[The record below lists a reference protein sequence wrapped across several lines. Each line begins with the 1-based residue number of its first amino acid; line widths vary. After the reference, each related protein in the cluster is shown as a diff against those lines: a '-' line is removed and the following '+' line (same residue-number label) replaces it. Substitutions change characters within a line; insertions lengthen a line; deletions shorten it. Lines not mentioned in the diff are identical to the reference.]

1 MPVNDLPPG
10 KWTGLLIGAQWPGSA
25 ALDILTSRADAR
37 QEIASAMECYADL
50 LREIHDGNL
59 IPQDGA
65 TADDARNT
73 FRRGELNAR
82 GIAHRNETKSRSY
95 EAANQYT
102 AHLRSELFDLA
113 IRGNDAI
120 DEVNKSKISTPEK
133 VAAIV
138 GIVTEC
144 RGCASTMAARTVGEI
159 YYEIQTVL
167 DTQGMGVSARVF
179 AAESGL
185 TLPEWTPADVEKLR
199 NEITGQL
206 HSFPGS
212 AETPDANPLVV
223 DQGRTGTA
231 AVSSS
236 GITAERSIP
245 HVGSPSVR
253 AGSLDAATGGPMP
266 VASSG
271 LTSSSVA
278 SISSTGITGSPRP
291 DSRISGL
298 PAPPVAIES
307 SSGITGMPV
316 PSDAPPHAR
325 VASAMAITPPVTTP
339 VAPVHSG
346 GIPHIEAAAPTAL
359 PTHVNAVG
367 GLQSGA
373 IFSPEHLAETF
384 NAGQQIGSP
393 VSAAAEAISNAAASP
408 VHTPHTAS
416 IAPLEAPTPAT
427 PLVETAHAAAPA
439 PSVIQMPSSPTE
451 VAHPVL
457 TPAPAIAPTIQAPPI
472 SPAVQAAPPS
482 SLLAYGA
489 DVRPSAVTAPAAPA
503 LPPPALPGSA
513 PVNSASAGQPALVR
527 QQPTVSTPH
536 APAAGLT
543 ERAVAATATGAA
555 AGIAAENAAAQSRL
569 QRLLDAVA
577 RQRPRLRWA
586 IGDLED
592 GSTVLVTDLADGW
605 IPPGVAIPTG
615 VRLLNPAVRR
625 GDLTALLG
633 PAVHIAAYQP
643 GQHLPPADA
652 APPPAMS
659 VRARD
664 TTAVDDL
671 GWELSQATKWR
682 DGLPRLAHTLA
693 KAVSSG
699 TGVLESEAE
708 LLRDHM
714 TVVARAV
721 IAGYPAA
728 VDRAQVGNWQLLAT
742 IDALISNEKRL
753 ANYHFAWFQAHA
765 LTREGR
771 R

>member
-1 MPVNDLPPG
+1 MTDLPPG
-10 KWTGLLIGAQWPGSA
+10 QWTELLIGDQWPSSTSLDLLSHSTASRRNSA
-25 ALDILTSRADAR
+25 SWFD
-37 QEIASAMECYADL
+37 QYADL
-50 LREIHDGNL
+50 LNNIRIWNL
-59 IPQDGA
+59 SSQEGA
-65 TADDARNT
+65 AADHIRASFAIGYSDATSVGERN
-73 FRRGELNAR
+73 R
-82 GIAHRNETKSRSY
+82 TKSESY
-95 EAANQYT
+95 TRAFREVTEFRNALTGLAAEGNEAIDQINKSNAPLAVKTSEIVQVISEIRTRAAVEAANQT
-102 AHLRSELFDLA
+102 ANIYSA
-113 IRGNDAI
+113 IQEILNVYGI
-120 DEVNKSKISTPEK
+120 DSP
-133 VAAIV
+133 
-138 GIVTEC
+138 
-144 RGCASTMAARTVGEI
+144 ART
-159 YYEIQTVL
+159 
-167 DTQGMGVSARVF
+167 F
-179 AAESGL
+179 AADNGVDSAAGL
-185 TLPEWTPADVEKLR
+185 TPRSDELQGEVTTKLEQLEQSALRPSSAADNAAPPASLYVDDGYHRAGHPAVRPSPILD
-199 NEITGQL
+199 N
-206 HSFPGS
+206 S
-212 AETPDANPLVV
+212 AP
-223 DQGRTGTA
+223 
-231 AVSSS
+231 
-236 GITAERSIP
+236 
-245 HVGSPSVR
+245 PSVR
-253 AGSLDAATGGPMP
+253 AENTAMASHVPLDTLLPQPDTGIGRPSPSSDNAAPPPM
-266 VASSG
+266 
-271 LTSSSVA
+271 SVLSPGTVSRLGFTNGA
-278 SISSTGITGSPRP
+278 MAPSISSP
-291 DSRISGL
+291 
-298 PAPPVAIES
+298 
-307 SSGITGMPV
+307 
-316 PSDAPPHAR
+316 
-325 VASAMAITPPVTTP
+325 
-339 VAPVHSG
+339 
-346 GIPHIEAAAPTAL
+346 AAAPAVSAL
-359 PTHVNAVG
+359 SPSPTIEAHAPASALDYLIPAS
-367 GLQSGA
+367 LQSA
-373 IFSPEHLAETF
+373 ATFSPEHLAETF

-393 VSAAAEAISNAAASP
+393 VSAAAEAISQAAASP

-416 IAPLEAPTPAT
+416 IAPLEASTPAA
-427 PLVETAHAAAPA
+427 PLIETAHAAAPA
-439 PSVIQMPSSPTE
+439 QPIVQIPSSPTE

-457 TPAPAIAPTIQAPPI
+457 TPAPAMAPTIQAPAMSAAI
-472 SPAVQAAPPS
+472 QAAPPS

-527 QQPTVSTPH
+527 QQPMVSTSH
-536 APAAGLT
+536 APAVGLT
-543 ERAVAATATGAA
+543 ERAVAATVTGAA

-569 QRLLDAVA
+569 HRLLDAVA
-577 RQRPRLRWA
+577 RQQPRLRWA

-592 GSTVLVTDLADGW
+592 GNTVLVTDLADGW

-693 KAVSSG
+693 KSVSSG

-714 TVVARAV
+714 TDVARAV

-728 VDRAQVGNWQLLAT
+728 VDRAQVCNWQLLAT
-742 IDALISNEKRL
+742 IDALIADEKRL

>member
-1 MPVNDLPPG
+1 MTDLPSG
-10 KWTGLLIGAQWPGSA
+10 DWTPLLIRDQWPNIDSLE
-25 ALDILTSRADAR
+25 ALSSDSNSRHRLASSFEQYGDVLLATTTQNLGT
-37 QEIASAMECYADL
+37 QE
-50 LREIHDGNL
+50 
-59 IPQDGA
+59 GA
-65 TADDARNT
+65 TADNVRIS
-73 FRRGELNAR
+73 FGR
-82 GIAHRNETKSRSY
+82 GIANVRRIAEVSRTKGEAYASAHRSVSEFRSTLR
-95 EAANQYT
+95 ELAA
-102 AHLRSELFDLA
+102 D
-113 IRGNDAI
+113 GNNRI
-120 DEVNKSKISTPEK
+120 DEVNRSKATLSEK
-133 VAAIV
+133 VAKILNIVIEVRARAATQAARCLGDINVEMGSVLTIQGIEKSALRFASDNGIEASGGAPRSPDSLESQVAKQLQQLNIHDSELSDNSFSPQAPLLTDERVTTTQTMASGAIAPAYSSTLTPAITSTRPTV
-138 GIVTEC
+138 STLESGIPHPAATSSQSVPTYP
-144 RGCASTMAARTVGEI
+144 STMTGGEPVP
-159 YYEIQTVL
+159 T
-167 DTQGMGVSARVF
+167 
-179 AAESGL
+179 
-185 TLPEWTPADVEKLR
+185 
-199 NEITGQL
+199 
-206 HSFPGS
+206 
-212 AETPDANPLVV
+212 
-223 DQGRTGTA
+223 TA
-231 AVSSS
+231 A
-236 GITAERSIP
+236 T
-245 HVGSPSVR
+245 
-253 AGSLDAATGGPMP
+253 LATG
-266 VASSG
+266 
-271 LTSSSVA
+271 SSSVGA
-278 SISSTGITGSPRP
+278 TRAMNTGAAPSP
-291 DSRISGL
+291 
-298 PAPPVAIES
+298 AI
-307 SSGITGMPV
+307 
-316 PSDAPPHAR
+316 
-325 VASAMAITPPVTTP
+325 ASAPALAPTP
-339 VAPVHSG
+339 VGSTPSLSG
-346 GIPHIEAAAPTAL
+346 HVSAAPSTL
-359 PTHVNAVG
+359 TSGPAVTNPL
-367 GLQSGA
+367 GLQA
-373 IFSPEHLAETF
+373 ELRLSPEHFAETF

-393 VSAAAEAISNAAASP
+393 VSAAAEAISQAAANP

-416 IAPLEAPTPAT
+416 IAPLEASTPAT